1 MLTGAGAKASVCRR
15 GGKEHWDADGRRW
28 THAGIGRHGRVR
40 EGRRRGAQSGRTTWR
55 RWGEQLVV
63 EDRRERGAGGG
74 QGQAF
79 YDRGAALSRAA
90 PRRRGDCPSETRGC
104 GAAARGGDWP
114 APAGWS
120 RAGRP
125 SRPELPAA
133 GRRRPP
139 GTGAAD
145 VTRRRSLTHRV
156 SRPPHAASTV
166 RLSAARARMGRARR
180 AASCCCAAR
189 RAVPGPRHR
198 RPVLPASWACPAKPA
213 CGASRPARALVAA
226 AVLPHSPPPPA
237 PGTPDGRV
245 PGTTLDSQPRRH
257 GCPLDTMHRG
267 YPRLTLVCHLCGHP
281 MWTFPP
287 AIAGHADWPTA

>member
-1 MLTGAGAKASVCRR
+1 MAPRPGAVI
-15 GGKEHWDADGRRW
+15 GRRLLV
-28 THAGIGRHGRVR
+28 GHGRA
-40 EGRRRGAQSGRTTWR
+40 GRAGQSC
-55 RWGEQLVV
+55 QL
-63 EDRRERGAGGG
+63 
-74 QGQAF
+74 
-79 YDRGAALSRAA
+79 
-90 PRRRGDCPSETRGC
+90 P
-104 GAAARGGDWP
+104 GAAARQAP
-114 APAGWS
+114 APQTS
-120 RAGRP
+120 RV
-125 SRPELPAA
+125 
-133 GRRRPP
+133 
-139 GTGAAD
+139 GA
-145 VTRRRSLTHRV
+145 SLTHRD